1 MQGRAALLLA
11 GLLFLASPGQA
22 FPLKLPPVDEC
33 RSAPGLTAFRDRLA
47 EVVAKKDSK
56 ALLALLADDV
66 LINFGGEDGPQ
77 AFAETW
83 ALDRPGKSDL
93 WPLLTKILRLGCVPS
108 GKKFAIPS
116 LTMQFE
122 PDADEDLFDIFVVI
136 SANAALRSGLAAGSR
151 VIGHLAWDVVKA
163 IDQSGGAQTK
173 IELQDGRQGWVD
185 AEQLYNPASY
195 RLFMEKRGG
204 KWMITALVAGD

>member
-1 MQGRAALLLA
+1 MQGRLALLLA
-11 GLLFLASPGQA
+11 GLLVLASPA
-22 FPLKLPPVDEC
+22 RTFPLKLPPVDDC
-33 RSAPGLTAFRDRLA
+33 RSTPGLTAFRNRLT
-47 EVVAKKDSK
+47 EVVARKDSK
-56 ALLALLADDV
+56 ALIAMLADDV
-66 LINFGGEDGPQ
+66 LINFGGEDGPR

-83 ALDRPGKSDL
+83 ALSQSGKSDL
-93 WPLLTKILRLGCVPS
+93 WPLLTKMVKLGCARS

-122 PDADEDLFDIFVVI
+122 PDADEDLFDIFVVV
-136 SANAALRSGLAAGSR
+136 APNAALRSGSAAGSP
-151 VIGHLAWDVVKA
+151 VIARLAWDVVKA

-173 IELQDGRQGWVD
+173 IELQDGRQGWID

-195 RLFMEKRGG
+195 RLFMEQRGG

>member
-1 MQGRAALLLA
+1 MRGRAALLLA
-11 GLLFLASPGQA
+11 GLLVLASPA
-22 FPLKLPPVDEC
+22 ESFPLKLPPVDEC
-33 RSAPGLTAFRDRLA
+33 TSAPGLGAFRNRLA
-47 EVVAKKDSK
+47 GVVARKDSR
-56 ALLALLADDV
+56 ALLAMLADDV
-66 LINFGGEDGPQ
+66 LINFGGEEGPQ

-93 WPLLTKILRLGCVPS
+93 WPLLTKIMKLGCVQS

-136 SANAALRSGLAAGSR
+136 SPNAPLRSGSAAGSP
-151 VIGHLAWDVVKA
+151 VIAHLAWDVVKA
-163 IDQSGGAQTK
+163 IDQSGGAQTR

-195 RLFMEKRGG
+195 RLFMEKRAG
-204 KWMITALVAGD
+204 KWTITALVAGD